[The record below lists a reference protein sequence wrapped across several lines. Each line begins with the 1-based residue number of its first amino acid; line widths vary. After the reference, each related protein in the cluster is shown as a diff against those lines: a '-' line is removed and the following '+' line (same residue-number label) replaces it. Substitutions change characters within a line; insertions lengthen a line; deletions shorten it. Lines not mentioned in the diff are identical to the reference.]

1 MSAPPVPD
9 KLLLQADSPQ
19 TPLPLASEGVMRW
32 IWEGQYGPM
41 LIEVIGED
49 VFVNSQRVEPHGRPV
64 VPPPPSLAAAAG
76 SASAPMAI
84 GSAGRT
90 SAQASDRTG

>member
-41 LIEVIGED
+41 LIEVIGEH
-49 VFVNSQRVEPHGRPV
+49 VFVNGQRVVPHDRPV
-64 VPPPPSLAAAAG
+64 IPPP
-76 SASAPMAI
+76 ASGALPAMPAP
-84 GSAGRT
+84 
-90 SAQASDRTG
+90 

>member
-49 VFVNSQRVEPHGRPV
+49 VFVNSQRVVPHGRPV
-64 VPPPPSLAAAAG
+64 VPPPPSPAAAAG
-76 SASAPMAI
+76 SASEPVAI
-84 GSAGRT
+84 GSAGKT
-90 SAQASDRTG
+90 SVQASDRTG

>member
-32 IWEGQYGPM
+32 VWEGQYGPM

-49 VFVNSQRVEPHGRPV
+49 VFVNNQRVVPHGRPM
-64 VPPPPSLAAAAG
+64 VPPPALPAAS
-76 SASAPMAI
+76 SASATPPVPEV
-84 GSAGRT
+84 SADT
-90 SAQASDRTG
+90 ASVRASHRAG